1 MSAAENVGTN
11 PRHLPRQVNP
21 KRLTIEIQVLIVEDE
36 AIISMGLRY
45 KLEAMGYSVIAEIS
59 SGKESVDAA
68 SRMRP
73 DVVLMDI
80 KLGGEMNDIDAA
92 TQIREQFDVPVVYL
106 TACVGGDTIERAEP
120 TEALGYLLKSFD
132 DAKLRAT
139 VEMTIQLH
147 KTGSGRT
154 SQSPNHRLLPGRNR
168 ARRRRM
174 GDPRAI
180 GLMANLAR
188 PQQPQAP

>member
-68 SRMRP
+68 SRIRP
-73 DVVLMDI
+73 DVLLMDI

-120 TEALGYLLKSFD
+120 TEALECLLKPFD
-132 DAKLRAT
+132 DAKLRAIF
-139 VEMTIQLH
+139 EMTIQ
-147 KTGSGRT
+147 
-154 SQSPNHRLLPGRNR
+154 
-168 ARRRRM
+168 
-174 GDPRAI
+174 
-180 GLMANLAR
+180 
-188 PQQPQAP
+188 

>member
-92 TQIREQFDVPVVYL
+92 TQIREQFDVPVVYV

-120 TEALGYLLKSFD
+120 TEALGYLLKPFD

-139 VEMTIQLH
+139 VEMTIQ
-147 KTGSGRT
+147 
-154 SQSPNHRLLPGRNR
+154 
-168 ARRRRM
+168 
-174 GDPRAI
+174 
-180 GLMANLAR
+180 
-188 PQQPQAP
+188 